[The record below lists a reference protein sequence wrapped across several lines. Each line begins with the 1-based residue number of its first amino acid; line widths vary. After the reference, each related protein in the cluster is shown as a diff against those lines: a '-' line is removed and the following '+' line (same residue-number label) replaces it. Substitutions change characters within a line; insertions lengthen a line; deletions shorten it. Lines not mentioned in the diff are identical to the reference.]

1 MKKLVLADL
10 FDERDRLNLVF
21 LPFMKNSLPFNEML
35 PKVMSLIEKIKD
47 EEERMAYLTVI
58 SEIVTRA
65 TKQGLNALE
74 EWLVDSEVGM
84 RIKDV
89 GVKEGMRNSLLI
101 ILLDKFDSLPYN
113 LYFAIT
119 NQQNENILM
128 EWLRKSS
135 GINTIDELEK
145 MVFSRNRIKE

>member
-1 MKKLVLADL
+1 M
-10 FDERDRLNLVF
+10 
-21 LPFMKNSLPFNEML
+21 
-35 PKVMSLIEKIKD
+35 
-47 EEERMAYLTVI
+47 
-58 SEIVTRA
+58 
-65 TKQGLNALE
+65 Q
-74 EWLVDSEVGM
+74 
-84 RIKDV
+84 

-101 ILLDKFDSLPYN
+101 ILLDKFDSLPDN